1 VGTSESFGFDQGK
14 SPLTLQTES
23 FLNALADASL
33 QKSDIDGF
41 ATAHGSPR
49 GVDYEQ
55 FTVDLGLDCRYIDQA
70 WSHGRWASS
79 IVAHAAFAVIA
90 GLANYVAIS
99 NTQVTRRGYGKYFA
113 DSRFPEGLRDTGG
126 GHGEWNVHGF
136 DVPGSATSLVAQRY
150 MDRYGATGE
159 DLANVAVGLRE
170 YATLNP
176 VAVLRDKPL
185 TREAYFAEALIA
197 GPFRRSDYMV
207 QNEGSTTLI
216 VTTTE
221 RARDAAKTPALIA
234 GVQGVRSGRE
244 NYVMFSRPGLGVGF
258 SGEFDYDAGVQ
269 PVYQMA
275 GVEQSDVDAL
285 YLYDSFSSNLWM
297 VLERQGFCAPGEAPA
312 MIAEHGFGPA
322 SALPINT
329 NGGLL
334 CEGDQTGY
342 GHLVE
347 MVRQLRGEAGARQ
360 VPDAQI
366 VQWASP
372 WGDSMILRRLGR
384 SALPQGRTTAR
395 SA

>member
-1 VGTSESFGFDQGK
+1 
-14 SPLTLQTES
+14 
-23 FLNALADASL
+23 
-33 QKSDIDGF
+33 
-41 ATAHGSPR
+41 
-49 GVDYEQ
+49 
-55 FTVDLGLDCRYIDQA
+55 
-70 WSHGRWASS
+70 
-79 IVAHAAFAVIA
+79 
-90 GLANYVAIS
+90 
-99 NTQVTRRGYGKYFA
+99 
-113 DSRFPEGLRDTGG
+113 
-126 GHGEWNVHGF
+126 
-136 DVPGSATSLVAQRY
+136 

-159 DLANVAVGLRE
+159 DLATIAVGLRE
-170 YATLNP
+170 YATSNP
-176 VAVLRDKPL
+176 IAVLRDKPL

-234 GVQGVRSGRE
+234 GVQGIRSNRE

-258 SGEFDYDAGVQ
+258 SSEFDYDAGVQ
-269 PVYQMA
+269 PVYRMA
-275 GVEQSDVDAL
+275 GVEQSDIDAL

-312 MIAEHGFGPA
+312 MIAGHGFGPA
-322 SALPINT
+322 SPLPINT

-334 CEGDQTGY
+334 AEGDQTGY

-360 VPDAQI
+360 VPDAQV

-372 WGDSMILRRLGR
+372 WGDSMILRR
-384 SALPQGRTTAR
+384 QG
-395 SA
+395 